1 MVAYVRSFSG
11 LAANKPPQDNQIMQE
26 DTFTYRVL
34 CINAPMPMDTNI
46 FQPVWQNLPY
56 SAGSQ
61 VFYNIDFWRAT
72 ANTLASDIPG
82 QSSKWVQVPN
92 YALELLNAQREL
104 RLLFS
109 WPQEPNGNVGGF
121 RQTFRSTVAGQ
132 LIVTNYFNYFP
143 PVHCRRPL
151 FLRVPVLYQ
160 RAMIQKLP
168 IAGCR
173 LPIEVGV
180 AGSYPGIENRK
191 SKIEN
196 AFSMVELLVAMTL
209 MTLIVLALMVVFN
222 STQRAFRASVT
233 QTDILEGGRAA
244 VDIMTTDLRGM
255 VPSSGISNYVYN
267 AGNNTY
273 GLGAVNFFAVTN
285 NCQFVPALSIVPPQS
300 TLPALP
306 YLSFNLPYQPLPQS
320 LPGTSVQRNNQ
331 LEYFFM
337 LGRENTKWTGTG
349 YVVNSG
355 SSSPLFPL
363 YRFYAEVNISANP
376 YILVT
381 NFLSKIYYSQ
391 WTNMSHVMDGVVH
404 LTVDAYDA
412 NGYRMTNTYQFQ
424 GNLELTNRNIVFV
437 PPLSPDSQVGFAF
450 YTNAVPAAVELELG
464 ILEDRTL
471 QRAQSLG
478 IQGTSPNNNPPQWSY
493 LQNQSGHVQLFRQ
506 RVNIP
511 NVDPS
516 AYQ

>member
-1 MVAYVRSFSG
+1 MIKPLPITGCG
-11 LAANKPPQDNQIMQE
+11 LPI
-26 DTFTYRVL
+26 
-34 CINAPMPMDTNI
+34 
-46 FQPVWQNLPY
+46 
-56 SAGSQ
+56 
-61 VFYNIDFWRAT
+61 
-72 ANTLASDIPG
+72 
-82 QSSKWVQVPN
+82 
-92 YALELLNAQREL
+92 
-104 RLLFS
+104 
-109 WPQEPNGNVGGF
+109 NVGA
-121 RQTFRSTVAGQ
+121 AG
-132 LIVTNYFNYFP
+132 P
-143 PVHCRRPL
+143 H
-151 FLRVPVLYQ
+151 
-160 RAMIQKLP
+160 
-168 IAGCR
+168 
-173 LPIEVGV
+173 
-180 AGSYPGIENRK
+180 SGIENRK

-209 MTLIVLALMVVFN
+209 LTLIVLALMVVFN

-255 VPSSGISNYVYN
+255 VPSSGVSNYVVN
-267 AGNNTY
+267 PGSY
-273 GLGAVNFFAVTN
+273 GFGAVNFFAVTN
-285 NCQFVPALSIVPPQS
+285 NCQFLPALSA
-300 TLPALP
+300 LPTLP

-320 LPGTSVQRNNQ
+320 LPGSSVQRNNQ

-337 LGRENTKWTGTG
+337 LGRENTKWTGVG

-363 YRFYAEVNISANP
+363 YRFYAEANISANP

-391 WTNMSHVMDGVVH
+391 WTNMSHVIDGVVH
-404 LTVDAYDA
+404 MTVDAYDA
-412 NGYRMTNTYQFQ
+412 NGYRMTNTYQFH
-424 GNLELTNRNIVFV
+424 GNLETINRNIVFV
-437 PPLSPDSQVGFAF
+437 PPLSLDSQVGFVF
-450 YTNAVPAAVELELG
+450 YTNAVPAAVELQLG

-478 IQGTSPNNNPPQWSY
+478 IQGTAPNNNPPQWSY